1 MDRQLSHI
9 FRIVSITVTQMQQG
23 GATVEIK
30 ARLTRKDK
38 DIKDGLNRLKLK
50 DGEVRSDII
59 REGTRMIL
67 KVRGV
72 IETIDDIETAIERK

>member
-1 MDRQLSHI
+1 
-9 FRIVSITVTQMQQG
+9 
-23 GATVEIK
+23 VEIK